1 MSTLTLT
8 LSAPHHGMCGVCS
21 YGYGDT
27 KGESDS
33 ASYKAETTGETPPPI
48 VRLVREVFASLLGTF
63 PLAAFHSL
71 HRIMN
76 FWFENLHDI

>member
-8 LSAPHHGMCGVCS
+8 LSAPHHGRCGVCT

-27 KGESDS
+27 EGESNS
-33 ASYKAETTGETPPPI
+33 ASYRAETTGETPPPI
-48 VRLVREVFASLLGTF
+48 VRLVREVSASLLGEGTF
-63 PLAAFHSL
+63 PLAAFKSL

-76 FWFENLHDI
+76 F